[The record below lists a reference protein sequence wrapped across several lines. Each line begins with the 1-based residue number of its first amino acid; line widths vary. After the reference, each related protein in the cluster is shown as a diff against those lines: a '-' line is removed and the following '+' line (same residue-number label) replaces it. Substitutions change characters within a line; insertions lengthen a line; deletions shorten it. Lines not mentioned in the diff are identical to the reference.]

1 MSLQEKLI
9 SSFLAFELDINI
21 QSPVHNIRTR
31 ALKEFEKLGFPN
43 KKLEAWKYT
52 SLKNVLKEDY
62 TIFSKKKNVLEFKN
76 IQDYFIDNTET
87 YKLVFVDGSFD
98 PFLSQ
103 TSHDGVDICILSAAL
118 TKPVYSKV
126 ISKYFDSS
134 INKKDSLSLLNTAFS
149 KEGVYIHIP
158 KNKVLEKPR
167 MKLKTIYIIFLYW
180 VISNYIYI
188 IKTHFHS
195 FKHSFFY

>member
-76 IQDYFIDNTET
+76 IQDYLLII
-87 YKLVFVDGSFD
+87 
-98 PFLSQ
+98 Q
-103 TSHDGVDICILSAAL
+103 RH
-118 TKPVYSKV
+118 
-126 ISKYFDSS
+126 IS
-134 INKKDSLSLLNTAFS
+134 
-149 KEGVYIHIP
+149 
-158 KNKVLEKPR
+158 
-167 MKLKTIYIIFLYW
+167 
-180 VISNYIYI
+180 
-188 IKTHFHS
+188 
-195 FKHSFFY
+195 